1 MWHLP
6 VQHLLLPAVTPIL
19 KPLASGLPWSS
30 LKLIRIQLGI
40 TVATL
45 QRLLSPTLLTRQH
58 VAQSISIAAT
68 QISN

>member
-1 MWHLP
+1 MWHLQ
-6 VQHLLLPAVTPIL
+6 VQHLLLPTVTPIL
-19 KPLASGLPWSS
+19 KPPASGIPWFS